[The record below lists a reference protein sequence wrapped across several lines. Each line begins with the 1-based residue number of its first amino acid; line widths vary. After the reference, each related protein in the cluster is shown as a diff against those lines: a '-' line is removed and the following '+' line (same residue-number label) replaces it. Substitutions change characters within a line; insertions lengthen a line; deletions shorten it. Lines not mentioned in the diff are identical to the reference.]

1 MQITIFAK
9 KRTTKDGRNFVNF
22 ISRLTR
28 KDGSTITAQVKIP
41 EEKRPRADECPMN
54 IIVSKDNANLAET
67 SYIREDTGE
76 LATRYALWVSDFE
89 RGEPYVDHSLDDFED

>member
-9 KRTTKDGRNFVNF
+9 NRTTKDGRKFVNF
-22 ISRLTR
+22 IARMTR
-28 KDGSTITAQVKIP
+28 RDGSTITAQVKIP

-54 IIVSKDNANLAET
+54 IIVHKDNANLAEST
-67 SYIREDTGE
+67 YIREDTGE
-76 LATRYALWVSDFE
+76 LATRYSLWVSDFE

>member
-9 KRTTKDGRNFVNF
+9 KRATKDGKNFVNF

-41 EEKRPRADECPMN
+41 EDKRPRADECPIN
-54 IIVSKDNANLAET
+54 IIVKKENANLSKT
-67 SYIREDTGE
+67 SYIREDNGE

-89 RGEPYVDHSLDDFED
+89 RGPAYVDHSLDDFED